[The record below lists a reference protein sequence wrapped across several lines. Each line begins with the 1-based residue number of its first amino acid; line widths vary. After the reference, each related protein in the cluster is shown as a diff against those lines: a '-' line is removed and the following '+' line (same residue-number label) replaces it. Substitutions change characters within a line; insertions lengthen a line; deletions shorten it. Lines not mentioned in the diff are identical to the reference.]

1 MRLDNQ
7 IQALQ
12 RRANKLIKT
21 VNPPELKLNI
31 FNEKDYKDKEI
42 PLTES
47 QWEMNLIIEDKREW
61 NIKQDEQ

>member
-1 MRLDNQ
+1 MGLDAQ
-7 IQALQ
+7 LAALQ
-12 RRANKLIKT
+12 RRANKVLKA

-47 QWEMNLIIEDKREW
+47 QWEMNLIIEDKKAW